1 MLTQKPFTAWRVV
14 GLTPLTGGGERLI
27 LPSMSHS
34 NNSRRSKNICIF
46 FRNHP
51 SRPYS
56 QGVFAFHNTELLLYT
71 FMQGKGCYFFLITL
85 HLSSR
90 FYSLFTEKQVKKELE
105 AFQKGNSTS
114 SPWHWGSPKVSV
126 KYAHGPLINLLMN
139 VFAVCMRHLVYIQT
153 WQKRW
158 IHKLCSKSQQV
169 TWKGQCQI
177 HLSRYRRVSRK
188 SVGDVGFEPA
198 SIRAVLTG
206 LPLQ

>member
-1 MLTQKPFTAWRVV
+1 MCLLTGEIVV
-14 GLTPLTGGGERLI
+14 LFHVLSDVDTETFYRMACRGTHTTHGGGGGGERLI

-114 SPWHWGSPKVSV
+114 SP
-126 KYAHGPLINLLMN
+126 
-139 VFAVCMRHLVYIQT
+139 
-153 WQKRW
+153 
-158 IHKLCSKSQQV
+158 
-169 TWKGQCQI
+169 
-177 HLSRYRRVSRK
+177 
-188 SVGDVGFEPA
+188 
-198 SIRAVLTG
+198 
-206 LPLQ
+206 